1 MEAYSL
7 SPFLVFV
14 IAVVAVMAVIVLSGV
29 KQVPQAEQWTVERFG
44 RYVRTLPPGLRLIV
58 PIIDRIGQR
67 LSMRETVLDIP
78 SQDVISQDN
87 ATITADGVAFFQVVD
102 APRAAYEVQNLKGAM
117 INLALTNIRSVL
129 GAMSLDDILSKR
141 DDINA
146 RLLQVIDTATNP
158 WGVKVTRV
166 EIKDL
171 RPPAD
176 LVEAMG
182 RQMKAERDK
191 RAEVLQAEGDKQSA
205 ILRAEGL
212 KQAAILEAEGRRE
225 AAFRDA
231 EAREREAQA
240 EAHATASVS
249 AAIAA
254 GDINAINYFVAQKYV
269 SAIGGL
275 AAAPN
280 QRVVLFPVEASN
292 LIGSLG
298 GIAEIAKSVFGKDG
312 GRPSVPTETVPV
324 DAAADELTE
333 PAATAR
339 ASVPKAGD

>member
-14 IAVVAVMAVIVLSGV
+14 IAVVVVVAVVILSGV

-44 RYVRTLPPGLRLIV
+44 RYVRTLPPGLRLIIPV
-58 PIIDRIGQR
+58 IDRIGQR

-78 SQDVISQDN
+78 SQDVISHDN
-87 ATITADGVAFFQVVD
+87 ATITADGVAFYQVID
-102 APRAAYEVQNLKGAM
+102 APRAAYEVQNLQGAM

-129 GAMSLDDILSKR
+129 GAMTLDDILSKR

-146 RLLQVIDTATNP
+146 RLLRVIDAATNP
-158 WGVKVTRV
+158 WGVKLTRV

-191 RAEVLQAEGDKQSA
+191 RAEILQAEGEKQSA
-205 ILRAEGL
+205 ILRAEGQ
-212 KQAAILEAEGRRE
+212 KQSAILEAEGRRE

-240 EAHATASVS
+240 EAQATSSVS
-249 AAIAA
+249 AAIAS
-254 GDINAINYFVAQKYV
+254 GDISAINYFVAQKYV
-269 SAIGGL
+269 EAIGGI

-280 QRVVLFPVEASN
+280 QRVVLFPIEASS

-298 GIAEIAKSVFGKDG
+298 GIAEIAKSVFGSDTGPRAPLPRADDG
-312 GRPSVPTETVPV
+312 EKLAPALPPRPSVP
-324 DAAADELTE
+324 
-333 PAATAR
+333 PA
-339 ASVPKAGD
+339 GE